1 MVGLGMQELIIIFVI
16 IMVLFGAK
24 KLPELGKGIGQAIRD
39 FNKAISGKEEIE
51 HAQGKPAEEE
61 KKSGGRD
68 GDMVVRERSESC
80 VT

>member
-61 KKSGGRD
+61 KQSGASH
-68 GDMVVRERSESC
+68 V
-80 VT
+80 